1 MADSPTLKRNKMGT
15 VMEASPD
22 DLVKLLLGSKAD
34 PADTP
39 MGSSKRSPKELAQL
53 ISNDAALVEG
63 RAKFEPKDGGR
74 ERAAAASRLKQDS
87 DKGQYA
93 VPGQGDLGQFLKKG
107 GKVNAK
113 YMSFS
118 KAGKPAGMKS
128 VTKMASGGS
137 ASSRG
142 DGIAQRGKTK
152 GRMC

>member
-34 PADTP
+34 PADSP
-39 MGSSKRSPKELAQL
+39 MGSNKRSPKELAEL
-53 ISNDAALVEG
+53 IGGDAALVEG

-74 ERAAAASRLKQDS
+74 ERAAAAGRLKETS
-87 DKGQYA
+87 DRGAYA
-93 VPGQGDLGQFLKKG
+93 VPGRGDLGQFLKKG
-107 GKVNAK
+107 GAVK
-113 YMSFS
+113 
-118 KAGKPAGMKS
+118 
-128 VTKMASGGS
+128 KMASGGS
-137 ASSRG
+137 ASKRA

>member
-34 PADTP
+34 PADSP
-39 MGSSKRSPKELAQL
+39 MGSNRRSPKELAQL
-53 ISNDAALVEG
+53 IGGDAALVEG

-74 ERAAAASRLKQDS
+74 ERAAAAGRLRQDS

-107 GKVNAK
+107 G
-113 YMSFS
+113 
-118 KAGKPAGMKS
+118 S
-128 VTKMASGGS
+128 VKKMASGGS
-137 ASSRG
+137 ASKRG

>member
-22 DLVKLLLGSKAD
+22 DLVKLLLGSKSD
-34 PADTP
+34 PADSP
-39 MGSSKRSPKELAQL
+39 MGSYRRSPKELAQL
-53 ISNDAALVEG
+53 IGGDAALVEG

-74 ERAAAASRLKQDS
+74 ERAAAASRLRQDS

-107 GKVNAK
+107 GAVK
-113 YMSFS
+113 
-118 KAGKPAGMKS
+118 
-128 VTKMASGGS
+128 KMAAGGS
-137 ASSRG
+137 ASKRA

>member
-1 MADSPTLKRNKMGT
+1 MADSTTLKRNKAGS
-15 VMEASPD
+15 VMQASPE

-34 PADTP
+34 PADSP
-39 MGSSKRSPKELAQL
+39 MGSNKRSPKELAQL

-74 ERAAAASRLKQDS
+74 ERAAAAGRLRQDS

-93 VPGQGDLGQFLKKG
+93 VPGMGDAGQFLKKG
-107 GKVNAK
+107 GAVK
-113 YMSFS
+113 
-118 KAGKPAGMKS
+118 
-128 VTKMASGGS
+128 KMASGGS
-137 ASSRG
+137 ASKRG

>member
-1 MADSPTLKRNKMGT
+1 MADSATLKRNKMGT

-39 MGSSKRSPKELAQL
+39 MGSSKRSPKELAEL
-53 ISNDAALVEG
+53 IGGDAALVEG

>member
-34 PADTP
+34 AADTP
-39 MGSSKRSPKELAQL
+39 MGSNKRSPKELAQL

-74 ERAAAASRLKQDS
+74 ERAAAAGRLRQDS

-107 GKVNAK
+107 GAFK
-113 YMSFS
+113 
-118 KAGKPAGMKS
+118 
-128 VTKMASGGS
+128 KMASGGS
-137 ASSRG
+137 ASKRG

>member
-1 MADSPTLKRNKMGT
+1 MGT

-34 PADTP
+34 AADTP
-39 MGSSKRSPKELAQL
+39 MGSNKRSPKELAQL

-74 ERAAAASRLKQDS
+74 ERAAAAGRLRQDS

-107 GKVNAK
+107 GAVK
-113 YMSFS
+113 
-118 KAGKPAGMKS
+118 
-128 VTKMASGGS
+128 KMASGGS
-137 ASSRG
+137 ASKRG

>member
-39 MGSSKRSPKELAQL
+39 MGSNKRSPKELAQL

-93 VPGQGDLGQFLKKG
+93 VPGQGDLGQFMKKG
-107 GKVNAK
+107 GAVK
-113 YMSFS
+113 
-118 KAGKPAGMKS
+118 
-128 VTKMASGGS
+128 KMASGGS
-137 ASSRG
+137 ASKRA
-142 DGIAQRGKTK
+142 DGIAQRGKTR
-152 GRMC
+152 GRMCQILMQYG